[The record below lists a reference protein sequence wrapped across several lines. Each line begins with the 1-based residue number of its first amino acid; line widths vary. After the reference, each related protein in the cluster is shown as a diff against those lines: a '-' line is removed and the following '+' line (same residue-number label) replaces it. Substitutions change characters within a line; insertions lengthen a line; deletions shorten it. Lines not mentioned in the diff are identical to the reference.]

1 MITTM
6 PGWPLLFG
14 TLRRWFTGGATELI
28 VNADDFGMSATVN
41 RGIVRAHEH
50 GIVTSVSLM
59 VLREAAGEA
68 AAYGRSH
75 PALSVGLHVD
85 LGEWIYRHGEWQP
98 LRVVVPLED
107 RGAVGAEIGR
117 QLEAFRALAG
127 RNPTHLD
134 SHQHVHREEAV
145 HSVMR
150 ALADELGVP
159 LRHFNDTVHY
169 SGEFYGQG
177 KDGVEMEHAI
187 AVPALA
193 GLVSRLPAGVT
204 ELCCHPGDEE
214 QLGEQYGRARPV
226 ELEALC
232 DGRVRR
238 ALAAR
243 GVRLRSFHGLQSP
256 VSGAAPAT
264 PSSTVSLP

>member
-59 VLREAAGEA
+59 VLRETAGEA

-107 RGAVGAEIGR
+107 RGRSG
-117 QLEAFRALAG
+117 
-127 RNPTHLD
+127 
-134 SHQHVHREEAV
+134 
-145 HSVMR
+145 
-150 ALADELGVP
+150 
-159 LRHFNDTVHY
+159 LRSD
-169 SGEFYGQG
+169 
-177 KDGVEMEHAI
+177 
-187 AVPALA
+187 
-193 GLVSRLPAGVT
+193 VSSRRSERLPAGT
-204 ELCCHPGDEE
+204 
-214 QLGEQYGRARPV
+214 RPTSTRTST
-226 ELEALC
+226 C
-232 DGRVRR
+232 IWRR
-238 ALAAR
+238 R
-243 GVRLRSFHGLQSP
+243 CTR
-256 VSGAAPAT
+256 
-264 PSSTVSLP
+264 